1 MAEGPTDVGRNQ
13 EPGARRTMAHTAV
26 GRRGTDAPHAS
37 GPSPLEAQW
46 PPGVRVRDSGHT
58 GRVIVLDA
66 GAGLEDRWSL

>member
-13 EPGARRTMAHTAV
+13 EPGARRAVAHTAI
-26 GRRGTDAPHAS
+26 GRRGTDAPHSS
-37 GPSPLEAQW
+37 GTSPPKEQW
-46 PPGVRVRDSGHT
+46 QPGGRVRDSGHT

>member
-1 MAEGPTDVGRNQ
+1 
-13 EPGARRTMAHTAV
+13 MAHTAV